1 MKKEEFH
8 KWVNED
14 LSDNESEIFEKE
26 IMNNLLEHRLQQEFK
41 QRLQARRVRQFYIK
55 WGVILLALLG
65 LLSLIIYGLSHRNN
79 ASLGYQEPTPSN
91 SNSSISD
98 NEPLE
103 TAAQS
108 SNIKA
113 DSLKKGIVKP
123 KTTILQP
130 IKTNEINIQNHLPQ
144 SEKLTLKSFLPPKD
158 TEYIYLH
165 SANDPLLYPRYSP
178 ADTTAQDPYFEI
190 IFKDFRKQKLTNIPP
205 SVFLYKQLKTLLLN
219 NNLITQL
226 PSEISQLTFLENL
239 NLRNNKLES
248 VPIEISQLK
257 NLKILDLGRNKL
269 KQLPDEMKNMQA
281 LEDLNLSSNRL
292 SIIPFDFEELSNL
305 KSLNLRDNALTI
317 FPLCIE
323 RMTLLTSLDLR
334 FNRLTE
340 IPEGIGNL
348 TNLTN
353 LDLGNNRLKTLPEAL
368 FDLKN
373 LKFLNLSGN
382 NIPVGEIKEL
392 EEALPDC
399 RILDFR

>member
-1 MKKEEFH
+1 MKKEDFQ

-14 LSDNESEIFEKE
+14 LTDNESEIFEKE

-55 WGVILLALLG
+55 WGLILLAFLG
-65 LLSLIIYGLSHRNN
+65 LLSSIIYSLSHRNN
-79 ASLGYQEPTPSN
+79 TDLGYQEPTPTHSN
-91 SNSSISD
+91 GSISS
-98 NEPLE
+98 NEPLGS
-103 TAAQS
+103 AAQP
-108 SNIKA
+108 SNFKTN
-113 DSLKKGIVKP
+113 SFKKVIVKP
-123 KTTILQP
+123 ETRILQP
-130 IKTNEINIQNHLPQ
+130 IKTNEVDSQSHLSQ
-144 SEKLTLKSFLPPKD
+144 SEKLKFKTYLPPKD

-165 SANDPLLYPRYSP
+165 SVNEPIPYPKYSTNNDV
-178 ADTTAQDPYFEI
+178 QDPYFDI

-219 NNLITQL
+219 NNLISQI

-239 NLRNNKLES
+239 NLRNNKLEGL
-248 VPIEISQLK
+248 PIEISQLK

-269 KQLPDEMKNMQA
+269 KQLPKEMKNLRA

-305 KSLNLRDNALTI
+305 KSLSLRDNSLTI

-323 RMTLLTSLDLR
+323 RMTQLVSLDLK

-353 LDLGNNRLKTLPEAL
+353 LDLSSNRLTELPDAL
-368 FDLKN
+368 FDLKK

-382 NIPVGEIKEL
+382 IIPVSQIKEL

>member
-1 MKKEEFH
+1 MKKEDFQ

-14 LSDNESEIFEKE
+14 LSNNASEIFEKE

-41 QRLQARRVRQFYIK
+41 LRLQARRVRQFYIK
-55 WGVILLALLG
+55 WGLILLALLG

-79 ASLGYQEPTPSN
+79 TNLGYQEATPSN
-91 SNSSISD
+91 SNSSISN

-103 TAAQS
+103 TAAQP
-108 SNIKA
+108 SNLKA
-113 DSLKKGIVKP
+113 DSLKKVIVKP
-123 KTTILQP
+123 ETTILQP
-130 IKTNEINIQNHLPQ
+130 IKTIEVNSQSHISK
-144 SEKLTLKSFLPPKD
+144 SEKLNLKSYLPPKD

-165 SANDPLLYPRYSP
+165 STNEPIPYPKYSTNT
-178 ADTTAQDPYFEI
+178 DVQDPYFDI
-190 IFKDFRKQKLTNIPP
+190 VFKDFRKHKLTSIPP
-205 SVFLYKQLKTLLLN
+205 SVFLYKQLKVLLLN
-219 NNLITQL
+219 NNLITQI
-226 PSEISQLTFLENL
+226 PSEMGQLTLLENL

-248 VPIEISQLK
+248 LPIEIAQLK

-269 KQLPDEMKNMQA
+269 KQLPDEMKNMHA

-292 SIIPFDFEELSNL
+292 SAILLDFEELSNL
-305 KSLNLRDNALTI
+305 KSLNLRDNALVI

-323 RMTLLTSLDLR
+323 RMAQLTSLDLR

-399 RILDFR
+399 RFLDFR

>member
-1 MKKEEFH
+1 MKKEDFH

-65 LLSLIIYGLSHRNN
+65 LLSILIYSLSYRNN
-79 ASLGYQEPTPSN
+79 ANLGFEETTPSN

-103 TAAQS
+103 TTAQS
-108 SNIKA
+108 SNIKV
-113 DSLKKGIVKP
+113 DSLKKAIVKP
-123 KTTILQP
+123 ETTILQP
-130 IKTNEINIQNHLPQ
+130 IKTNEVNSQSHLSQ
-144 SEKLTLKSFLPPKD
+144 SEKLNIKSYLPPKD

-165 SANDPLLYPRYSP
+165 SASEPIPYPKYSTNNDV
-178 ADTTAQDPYFEI
+178 QDPYFDI
-190 IFKDFRKQKLTNIPP
+190 IFKDFRKQKLTSIPP

-219 NNLITQL
+219 NNLITQI

-248 VPIEISQLK
+248 LPIEIAQLK

-269 KQLPDEMKNMQA
+269 KQLPDEMKNLRA

-305 KSLNLRDNALTI
+305 KNLNLRDNALTI

-323 RMTLLTSLDLR
+323 RMTQLTSLDLR

>member
-1 MKKEEFH
+1 MNKEDFQ

-14 LSDNESEIFEKE
+14 LTDNESEIFEKG

-41 QRLQARRVRQFYIK
+41 QRLQARRVRQLYIK
-55 WGVILLALLG
+55 WGLILLAFLG
-65 LLSLIIYGLSHRNN
+65 LLSALIYAFSHRNN
-79 ASLGYQEPTPSN
+79 ANLGYQEPKTSTSESPISKN
-91 SNSSISD
+91 ESS
-98 NEPLE
+98 E

-108 SNIKA
+108 SNFKTDSFKKAIIKPETR
-113 DSLKKGIVKP
+113 V
-123 KTTILQP
+123 LQP
-130 IKTNEINIQNHLPQ
+130 IKTNEVNSQSHLYQ
-144 SEKLTLKSFLPPKD
+144 SEKVNLKSYLPPRD

-165 SANDPLLYPRYSP
+165 STNEPIPYPKYS
-178 ADTTAQDPYFEI
+178 TNNNVQDPYFDI

-219 NNLITQL
+219 NNLLNQI
-226 PSEISQLTFLENL
+226 PSEIGQLTYLENL

-248 VPIEISQLK
+248 LPIEISQLK
-257 NLKILDLGRNKL
+257 NLKVLDLGRNKL
-269 KQLPDEMKNMQA
+269 KQLPDEMKNLRA

-305 KSLNLRDNALTI
+305 KSLNLRDNSLTI

-323 RMTLLTSLDLR
+323 RMTQLTSLDLK

-353 LDLGNNRLKTLPEAL
+353 LDLSSNRLTELPDAL
-368 FDLKN
+368 FDLKK
-373 LKFLNLSGN
+373 LKFLNISGN
-382 NIPVGEIKEL
+382 VIPMSQIKEL